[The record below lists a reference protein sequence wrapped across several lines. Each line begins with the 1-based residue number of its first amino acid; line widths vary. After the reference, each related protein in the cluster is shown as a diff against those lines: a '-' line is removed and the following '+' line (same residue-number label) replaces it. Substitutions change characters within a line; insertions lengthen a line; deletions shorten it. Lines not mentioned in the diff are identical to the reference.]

1 MTAAPMHTLMLGIV
15 GFLATATLV
24 GRLIRWRVGRGS
36 AVVENLVQRIDAW
49 WMMVAVAIPCVLL
62 GPHATTLLYA
72 LLSELALREF
82 LRHAGLRPGD
92 RPAVAAAFVV
102 ALPLQY
108 ALVWIGWY
116 GLFAVFLPVYGSFA
130 LAAMTTVAQDSERFL
145 ERVARLQFGVMV
157 CIYGLSH
164 AAALAMLDIPGYD
177 THQGT
182 LLVWFL
188 LVVQLSDVLQYV
200 CGKLF
205 GRHAVAPVLSPNKT
219 WEGLVGGGALACA
232 IGTALHGFT
241 PFAPWQAAGLALVIV
256 LAGFFGGLV
265 LSAIKR
271 SLGVKDWGASIPGH
285 GGVLDRLDSVAFS
298 APIFFHLVRY
308 WFTA

>member
-1 MTAAPMHTLMLGIV
+1 MHTPVQTLMIGIV

-24 GRLIRWRVGRGS
+24 GRVIRWRVGPDS
-36 AVVENLVQRIDAW
+36 AVVRNLVQRINAW
-49 WMMVAVAIPCVLL
+49 WLMVAVAVPCVLL
-62 GPHATTLLYA
+62 GPHATTILYA

-82 LRHAGLRPGD
+82 LLHADLRPAD
-92 RPAVAAAFVV
+92 RPAVGAAFLV

-116 GLFAVFLPVYGSFA
+116 GLFAVFLPVYGCFV
-130 LAAMTTVAQDSERFL
+130 LAALTTVAQDSERFL
-145 ERVARLQFGVMV
+145 ERVARLQFGVMT

-164 AAALAMLDIPGYD
+164 AAALAILDIPGSRP
-177 THQGT
+177 GNAA

-188 LVVQLSDVLQYV
+188 LVAQLSDVLQYI

-219 WEGLVGGGALACA
+219 WEGLVGGAALACA
-232 IGTALHGFT
+232 VGTALHRFT
-241 PFAPWQAAGLALVIV
+241 PFEAWQAAALALVIV
-256 LAGFFGGLV
+256 VAGFFGGLV

-271 SLGVKDWGASIPGH
+271 SIGVKDWGSSIPGH

-298 APIFFHLVRY
+298 APIFFHLVRF
-308 WFTA
+308 WFAN